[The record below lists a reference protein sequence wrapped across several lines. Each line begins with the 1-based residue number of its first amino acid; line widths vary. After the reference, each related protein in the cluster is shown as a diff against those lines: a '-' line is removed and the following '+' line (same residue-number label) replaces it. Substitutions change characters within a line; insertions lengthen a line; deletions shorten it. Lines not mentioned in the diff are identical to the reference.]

1 VLYAVVPADVEM
13 NAEMLEIL
21 RDELNVHRVE
31 FMDRAEELV
40 TFSAR
45 PNFRALG
52 ARFGKRTPRVA
63 DAIRALDS
71 ATLAA
76 FRQGQAL
83 AVEVDGE
90 QLDLEAGDLDLVQE
104 ARGDFAIASEGPYT
118 AALDPTITPELR
130 AEGLARE
137 LVSRVQR
144 LRKDAGLEVSDRIR
158 LAVGGDMEAR
168 AAAEAHRDF
177 VARET
182 LTVAL
187 DVTDGRPAED
197 RYSAIRDVDLDG
209 IQATI
214 GLARATEASVQ

>member
-1 VLYAVVPADVEM
+1 M
-13 NAEMLEIL
+13 NPEMLEIL

-40 TFSAR
+40 SFSAR

-63 DAIRALDS
+63 EAIRALES
-71 ATLAA
+71 STLAA
-76 FRQGQAL
+76 YRRGQPL
-83 AVEVDGE
+83 SVEVDGE
-90 QLDLEAGDLDLVQE
+90 ALDLEAGDLDLVQQ
-104 ARGDFAIASEGPYT
+104 ARGDFAVASEGPYT

-130 AEGLARE
+130 TEGLARE
-137 LVSRVQR
+137 LVNRVQR

-158 LAVGGDMEAR
+158 LGIAGDDEVR
-168 AAAEAHRDF
+168 AAAGAHRDF
-177 VARET
+177 IARET
-182 LTVAL
+182 LTVEFEIATAAL
-187 DVTDGRPAED
+187 EAE

-214 GLARATEASVQ
+214 GLARATEASDK